1 MKKLFSTL
9 FIAILSASLYSQ
21 KVGINTTQPLET
33 LDVRGTGYFSD
44 KLGLGVT
51 SPQFPLSFPSGPGD
65 KISLWGSSGPHYG
78 LGIQTSLLQ
87 IHTATNVDDIA
98 FGHGSSASFTETM
111 RIKGN
116 GYMGIGTNNPATTL
130 HVKTSLANPVIFDG
144 GSNMW
149 VTLAENGINRGYIG
163 SYAGNAADVELGAY
177 GGTTGS
183 VHLTTNNTP
192 RLTVINNGNVGI
204 GTSSPAQKLHVV
216 GNICA
221 TGTIGSCSDIRY
233 KQNISPLTRSLT
245 AILSL
250 HGISYSWKKNEFPQ
264 MQFGNERQIGFSAQ
278 EVEKLFPEIVMTDTN
293 GYKSVDYGRLTPIL
307 VEAVKEQ
314 QQQIDELK
322 KEQLQ
327 MQQQIAELKKMI
339 TDK

>member
-1 MKKLFSTL
+1 MKKIFSTL
-9 FIAILSASLYSQ
+9 LIATISVSLYSQ
-21 KVGINTTQPLET
+21 KVGINTTTPVET

-51 SPQFPLSFPSGPGD
+51 SPQFPLSFSSTGGD
-65 KISLWGSSGPHYG
+65 KISLWGNSGPHYG

-87 IHTATNVDDIA
+87 IHTATNIDDIA
-98 FGHGSSASFTETM
+98 FGYGSSTSFTETM

-116 GYMGIGTNNPATTL
+116 GKLGIGTNNPLSPL
-130 HVKTSLANPVIFDG
+130 HVKTSYINPVIFDG
-144 GSNMW
+144 GSSMY

-204 GTSSPAQKLHVV
+204 GTTSPAQKLHGA

-233 KQNISPLTRSLT
+233 KQNISPIAHSLT

-250 HGISYSWKKNEFPQ
+250 HGLYYNWKKKEFPQ
-264 MQFGNERQIGFSAQ
+264 LDFGDERQIGFSAQ

-293 GYKSVDYGRLTPIL
+293 GYKSVDYGRLTPVL
-307 VEAVKEQ
+307 VEAIKEQ
-314 QQQIDELK
+314 QQQIDA
-322 KEQLQ
+322 Q
-327 MQQQIAELKKMI
+327 QQQINELKTMMEKLL
-339 TDK
+339 KK

>member
-9 FIAILSASLYSQ
+9 PIVMISISLYSQ
-21 KVGINTTQPLET
+21 KVGINTTSPLET
-33 LDVRGTGYFSD
+33 LDVRGTGYFSG

-51 SPQFPLSFPSGPGD
+51 SPQYPLSFSSTHGD
-65 KISLWGSSGPHYG
+65 KISFQGSSGPHYG
-78 LGIQTSLLQ
+78 LGIQNQLLQ
-87 IHTATNVDDIA
+87 VHTAANTDDIA
-98 FGHGSSASFTETM
+98 FGYGSSTSFTETM

-116 GYMGIGTNNPATTL
+116 GYMGIGTNSPVTTL
-130 HVKTSLANPVIFDG
+130 HVKTSLSNPVIFDG
-144 GSNMW
+144 GSSMW
-149 VTLAENGINRGYIG
+149 VTLAENGVNRGYIG
-163 SYAGNAADVELGAY
+163 SYAGNAADVELGTY

-183 VHLTTNNTP
+183 VHLTTNNYP
-192 RLTVINNGNVGI
+192 RLTVVNNGNVGI

-233 KQNISPLTRSLT
+233 KQNISPLAHSLV

-250 HGISYSWKKNEFPQ
+250 HGISYNWKKNEFPQ
-264 MQFGNERQIGFSAQ
+264 MQFDNERQIGFSAQ
-278 EVEKLFPEIVMTDTN
+278 EVEKLFPEIVMTDAN

-314 QQQIDELK
+314 QKQINAQQ
-322 KEQLQ
+322 EQ
-327 MQQQIAELKKMI
+327 INELKKMMEELLS
-339 TDK
+339 KQ